1 MEQLSTEGLAAEL
14 LAEAMRADGKGF
26 TITKT
31 LGSTQPHGD
40 HTALEMNT
48 AAVRGLGDRYP
59 DLLIDYPQTPHA
71 EPDPEQPDAFVPL
84 HTDAVITVP
93 ETFVAVHCGTAFQ
106 QIVHEKYQEQLSD
119 LTQQIVGRLRRHEIR
134 TARMFGTEPVAEI
147 RITAE
152 TAESEIWTILLEH
165 CGFYPLQWDGEVCGM
180 AILLQ
185 QSLSEA
191 FSDETAALQRINLV
205 RDAKQQCCTLTVY
218 YSMKQD

>member
-1 MEQLSTEGLAAEL
+1 
-14 LAEAMRADGKGF
+14 
-26 TITKT
+26 
-31 LGSTQPHGD
+31 
-40 HTALEMNT
+40 
-48 AAVRGLGDRYP
+48 
-59 DLLIDYPQTPHA
+59 
-71 EPDPEQPDAFVPL
+71 
-84 HTDAVITVP
+84 
-93 ETFVAVHCGTAFQ
+93 
-106 QIVHEKYQEQLSD
+106 
-119 LTQQIVGRLRRHEIR
+119 
-134 TARMFGTEPVAEI
+134 MFGTEPVAEI